1 MHNKKDGNY
10 LIAIKFI
17 RENQEYLYKLAYIYV
32 KNEQDALDVVQDTI
46 YKIITKVD
54 KLKNI
59 EYLKTWSLKILKNTA
74 INFLRKNKKEILTN
88 INIEKSY
95 EEELDINIDLYD
107 VLKELSD
114 EEQRLIELRFFKDL
128 KINDVS
134 KEMNVNLNTVKTR
147 LYKTLKK
154 MKVLIEGRSLK

>member
-46 YKIITKVD
+46 YNIITKID

>member
-1 MHNKKDGNY
+1 MHNKKDENY

-46 YKIITKVD
+46 YKIITKID

-74 INFLRKNKKEILTN
+74 INFLRKNKKEILMDL
-88 INIEKSY
+88 NIEKSY

-128 KINDVS
+128 KINEVS

>member
-46 YKIITKVD
+46 YKIITKID